1 MEVNLIASQI
11 KVSATKIFF
20 STKTFATRTLL
31 KLFSYH
37 ELLIR
42 LLSSFCVALCEVALL
57 TASTAAAAAKMAA

>member
-1 MEVNLIASQI
+1 MFVRNGSKFNKFLKS
-11 KVSATKIFF
+11 KLRNVWFSVTKSA
-20 STKTFATRTLL
+20 
-31 KLFSYH
+31 LFSYH